1 MSKLEQIKAL
11 ERAII
16 TPDEAAR
23 VLQCNAQYIRMQAR
37 ADASKLGFPVIC
49 LGRRVKIPRLPFI
62 AFVEGGGWQ
71 TNEKAPAAAG
81 TATGAPGTEPRQ

>member
-11 ERAII
+11 DRAVI
-16 TPDEAAR
+16 TPDEAAG

-62 AFVEGGGWQ
+62 TFIEGGANGW
-71 TNEKAPAAAG
+71 
-81 TATGAPGTEPRQ
+81 